1 MFCAI
6 FFFINIYQQIKG
18 VLFVIKILLSAG
30 EASGDLHA
38 AALTKAI
45 LALEPT
51 AEIYGMGGEAMRAAG
66 GEVVFDIKDHGVM
79 GIVEVIRKLPQLY
92 KLKKDFRKLMQDRR
106 PDCFVT
112 IDYPDFNMRI
122 ASMAKEMGIPIV
134 AYIAPSAWVWR
145 KGRARDVAKLVNK
158 VASIFPFEYDLYKA
172 AGADVEFVGH
182 PLVDIV
188 KLHIS
193 ETAAKAKAGK
203 RDGHPLVLLLPGSR
217 IKEIKNMLPP
227 MLKALK
233 IIKAKKP
240 GVDFVVPRAS
250 TIPLVMLKELI
261 AVAGVEVHIVEGD
274 TYDIM
279 NVADVALATS
289 GTVTLEAALCG
300 LPSVICYK
308 TSAITVAIAR
318 CLVSIPNIGLP
329 NIVAGHQILPEL
341 IQEEM
346 TPDNM
351 AKEVLNFLEPS
362 EHARIRKELK
372 DVVKKLGTSG
382 AVERV
387 AKLILKQAGEHK

>member
-1 MFCAI
+1 
-6 FFFINIYQQIKG
+6 
-18 VLFVIKILLSAG
+18 
-30 EASGDLHA
+30 
-38 AALTKAI
+38 
-45 LALEPT
+45 
-51 AEIYGMGGEAMRAAG
+51 
-66 GEVVFDIKDHGVM
+66 M

-203 RDGHPLVLLLPGSR
+203 RDGHPLILLLPGSR

-233 IIKAKKP
+233 IIKAKNP

-250 TIPLVMLKELI
+250 TIPLGMLKELI

-279 NVADVALATS
+279 SVADVALATS

-318 CLVSIPNIGLP
+318 CLVRIPHIGLP
-329 NIVAGHQILPEL
+329 NIVAGRQILPEL

-372 DVVKKLGTSG
+372 DVVKKLGKSG

>member
-1 MFCAI
+1 
-6 FFFINIYQQIKG
+6 

-203 RDGHPLVLLLPGSR
+203 RDGHPLILLLPGSR

-233 IIKAKKP
+233 IIKAKNP

-250 TIPLVMLKELI
+250 TIPLGMLKELI

-279 NVADVALATS
+279 SVADVALATS

-318 CLVSIPNIGLP
+318 CLVRIPHIGLP
-329 NIVAGHQILPEL
+329 NIVAGRQILPEL

-372 DVVKKLGTSG
+372 DVVKKLGKSG

>member
-1 MFCAI
+1 M
-6 FFFINIYQQIKG
+6 
-18 VLFVIKILLSAG
+18 IKILLSAG

-203 RDGHPLVLLLPGSR
+203 RDGHPLILLLPGSR

-233 IIKAKKP
+233 IIKAKNP

-250 TIPLVMLKELI
+250 TIPLGMLKELI

-279 NVADVALATS
+279 SVADVALATS

-318 CLVSIPNIGLP
+318 CLVRIPHIGLP
-329 NIVAGHQILPEL
+329 NIVAGRQILPEL

-372 DVVKKLGTSG
+372 DVVKKLGKSG

>member
-1 MFCAI
+1 MT
-6 FFFINIYQQIKG
+6 
-18 VLFVIKILLSAG
+18 KILISAG

-51 AEIYGMGGEAMRAAG
+51 AEIYGMGGDALRAAG

-79 GIVEVIRKLPQLY
+79 GTVEVLRKLPQLY
-92 KLKKDFRKLMQDRR
+92 KLKKDFRKLMENRR

-122 ASMAKEMGIPIV
+122 AAMAKEMRIPIV
-134 AYIAPSAWVWR
+134 SYIAPSAWVWR
-145 KGRARDVAKLVNK
+145 KGRAKDVAKLVNK
-158 VASIFPFEYDLYKA
+158 VASIFPFEYDVYKE

-188 KLHIS
+188 KPHIS
-193 ETAAKAKAGK
+193 EVEARTKAGK
-203 RDGHPLVLLLPGSR
+203 RDNRPLVLLLPGSR
-217 IKEIKNMLPP
+217 IKEIKNMLPT

-240 GVDFVVPRAS
+240 GVDFAVPRAS
-250 TIPLVMLKELI
+250 TIPLSMLKETI
-261 AVAGVEVHIVEGD
+261 AVAGVEVKIVEGD
-274 TYDIM
+274 TYDVM
-279 NVADVALATS
+279 KVADVALATS

-318 CLVSIPNIGLP
+318 CLVHIPYIGLP
-329 NIVAGHQILPEL
+329 NIVAGRQILPEL
-341 IQEEM
+341 IQEAM

-362 EHARIRKELK
+362 EYVRIRKELR
-372 DVVKKLGTSG
+372 DVVKKLGTPG

-387 AKLILKQAGEHK
+387 ARLILEQAGEHK

>member
-1 MFCAI
+1 M
-6 FFFINIYQQIKG
+6 
-18 VLFVIKILLSAG
+18 LFVIKILLSAG

-203 RDGHPLVLLLPGSR
+203 RDGHPLILLLPGSR

-233 IIKAKKP
+233 IIKAKNP

-250 TIPLVMLKELI
+250 TIPLGMLKELI

-279 NVADVALATS
+279 SVADVALATS

-318 CLVSIPNIGLP
+318 CLVRIPHIGLP
-329 NIVAGHQILPEL
+329 NIVAGRQILPEL

-372 DVVKKLGTSG
+372 DVVKKLGKSG

>member
-1 MFCAI
+1 MT
-6 FFFINIYQQIKG
+6 
-18 VLFVIKILLSAG
+18 KILISAG

-38 AALTKAI
+38 AALIKAI

-51 AEIYGMGGEAMRAAG
+51 AEIYGMGGEAMRSAG
-66 GEVVFDIKDHGVM
+66 GDVIFDIKDHGVM
-79 GIVEVIRKLPQLY
+79 GIVEVICKLPQLF
-92 KLKKDFRKLMQDRR
+92 KLKSAFRQLMIDRR

-122 ASMAKEMGIPIV
+122 AAVAKELGIPIV

-145 KGRARDVAKLVNK
+145 KGRAKAVAKLVNK
-158 VASIFPFEYDLYKA
+158 VASIFPFEYDVYKE
-172 AGADVEFVGH
+172 AGANVEFVGH

-188 KLHIS
+188 KLRLPLP
-193 ETAAKAKAGK
+193 EAKQKAGK
-203 RDGHPLVLLLPGSR
+203 REGRSLVLLLPGSR
-217 IKEIKNMLPP
+217 LKEIKNMLPP
-227 MLKALK
+227 MLNALK

-240 GVDFVVPRAS
+240 GVDFVIPRAS
-250 TIPLVMLKELI
+250 TVPLALLKELI
-261 AVAGVEVHIVEGD
+261 AVAGVEVRIVEGD
-274 TYDIM
+274 VYDVM

-308 TSAITVAIAR
+308 TSAITVMIAKL
-318 CLVSIPNIGLP
+318 LVKIPYIGLP
-329 NIVAGHQILPEL
+329 NIVAGRKIMPEL

-346 TPDNM
+346 SPDNM

-362 EHARIRKELK
+362 EHARIRTVLKEVAK
-372 DVVKKLGTSG
+372 RLGAPG

-387 AKLILKQAGEHK
+387 AKIILKQAGEHK

>member
-1 MFCAI
+1 
-6 FFFINIYQQIKG
+6 
-18 VLFVIKILLSAG
+18 VIKILLSAG

-203 RDGHPLVLLLPGSR
+203 RDGHPLILLLPGSR

-233 IIKAKKP
+233 IIKAKNP

-250 TIPLVMLKELI
+250 TIPLGMLKELI

-279 NVADVALATS
+279 SVADVALATS

-318 CLVSIPNIGLP
+318 CLVRIPHIGLP
-329 NIVAGHQILPEL
+329 NIVAGRQILPEL

-372 DVVKKLGTSG
+372 DVVKKLGKSG

>member
-1 MFCAI
+1 M
-6 FFFINIYQQIKG
+6 
-18 VLFVIKILLSAG
+18 KILLSAG

-203 RDGHPLVLLLPGSR
+203 RDGHPLILLLPGSR

-233 IIKAKKP
+233 IIKAKNP

-250 TIPLVMLKELI
+250 TIPLGMLKELI

-279 NVADVALATS
+279 SVADVALATS

-318 CLVSIPNIGLP
+318 CLVRIPHIGLP
-329 NIVAGHQILPEL
+329 NIVAGRQILPEL

-372 DVVKKLGTSG
+372 DVVKKLGKSG

>member
-1 MFCAI
+1 
-6 FFFINIYQQIKG
+6 

-203 RDGHPLVLLLPGSR
+203 RDGHPLILLLPGSR

-227 MLKALK
+227 MLKALR
-233 IIKAKKP
+233 IIKAKNP

-250 TIPLVMLKELI
+250 TIPLGMLKELI

-279 NVADVALATS
+279 SVADVALATS

-318 CLVSIPNIGLP
+318 CLVRIPHIGLP
-329 NIVAGHQILPEL
+329 NIVAGRQILPEL

-372 DVVKKLGTSG
+372 DVVKKLGKSG

>member
-1 MFCAI
+1 
-6 FFFINIYQQIKG
+6 
-18 VLFVIKILLSAG
+18 VTKILISAG

-38 AALTKAI
+38 AALTKAL

-51 AEIYGMGGEAMRAAG
+51 AEIYGMGGDALRAAG

-79 GIVEVIRKLPQLY
+79 GTVEVLRKLPQLY
-92 KLKKDFRKLMQDRR
+92 KLKKDFRKLMENRR

-122 ASMAKEMGIPIV
+122 AAMAKEMGIPILS
-134 AYIAPSAWVWR
+134 YIAPSAWVWR
-145 KGRARDVAKLVNK
+145 RGRAKDVAKLVNK
-158 VASIFPFEYDLYKA
+158 VASIFPFEYDVYKE

-188 KLHIS
+188 KPHIS
-193 ETAAKAKAGK
+193 EVEARIKAGK
-203 RDGHPLVLLLPGSR
+203 RENHPLVLLLPGSR
-217 IKEIKNMLPP
+217 IKEIKNMLPT

-250 TIPLVMLKELI
+250 TIPLSMLKEII
-261 AVAGVEVHIVEGD
+261 AVAGVEVKIVEGD
-274 TYDIM
+274 TYDVM

-318 CLVSIPNIGLP
+318 CLVRIPYIGLP
-329 NIVAGHQILPEL
+329 NIVAGRQILPEL
-341 IQEEM
+341 IQETM

-362 EHARIRKELK
+362 EYVRIRKELR
-372 DVVKKLGTSG
+372 DVVKKLGTPG

-387 AKLILKQAGEHK
+387 ARLILEQAGEHK

>member
-1 MFCAI
+1 MT
-6 FFFINIYQQIKG
+6 
-18 VLFVIKILLSAG
+18 KILISAG

-79 GIVEVIRKLPQLY
+79 GTVEVLRKLPQLY

-203 RDGHPLVLLLPGSR
+203 RDGHPLILLLPGSR

-233 IIKAKKP
+233 IIKAKNP

-250 TIPLVMLKELI
+250 TIPLGMLKELI

-279 NVADVALATS
+279 SVADVALATS

-318 CLVSIPNIGLP
+318 CLVRIPHIGLP
-329 NIVAGHQILPEL
+329 NIVAGRQILPEL

-372 DVVKKLGTSG
+372 DVVKKLGKSG